1 MGRNPRLTGGEA
13 KAFLDARTN
22 GDVDALLDA
31 LRDPSLRPM
40 AVRRLGELR
49 ANEAAPRI
57 IPLLQAPAAPLR
69 RAAAH
74 ALGQL
79 QARESIAEL
88 RAVAFGDQDSAARAW
103 ALFALGC
110 IGIDQ
115 VDERLL
121 GLASERNDMVR
132 RAAIGSLVASPSSE
146 VAAAGNRL
154 RKARG
159 WRERRAID
167 RVVHRI
173 REAAYAPAPD

>member
-1 MGRNPRLTGGEA
+1 MGGNLRLTAEEA
-13 KAFLDARTN
+13 KAFLDARKN

-31 LRDPSLRPM
+31 LRDPSLRPS

-49 ANEAAPRI
+49 AKEAIPRV

-79 QARESIAEL
+79 RAQEAVGEL
-88 RAVAFGDQDSAARAW
+88 RAVAFGDHDPAARAW

-110 IGIDQ
+110 IGIERT
-115 VDERLL
+115 DERLL
-121 GLASERNDMVR
+121 RLASDPNDMVR
-132 RAAIGSLVASPSSE
+132 QAVIGSLIASHFSD
-146 VAAAGNRL
+146 VAAAGTRL
-154 RKARG
+154 RRARG

-167 RVVHRI
+167 RVVQRI
-173 REAAYAPAPD
+173 RKEAQAPVPD